1 MAVNLRKEKSALMVS
16 VTDQGEGMRADT
28 QAHIFEQFYQGDTS
42 HTTQG
47 NGLGLA
53 MVKKLLALRGSSLQ
67 MHSALGQGSCFTVTL
82 PI

>member
-1 MAVNLRKEKSALMVS
+1 MAVNLRKEKSALMIS
-16 VTDQGEGMRADT
+16 VTDQGEGMSADT

-53 MVKKLLALRGSSLQ
+53 MVKKVLELHGGSIQ
-67 MHSALGQGSCFTVTL
+67 VNSALGQGSCFTVTL

>member
-28 QAHIFEQFYQGDTS
+28 QVHIFEQFYQGDTS

-47 NGLGLA
+47 NGLGLS
-53 MVKKLLALRGSSLQ
+53 MVKKVLELHGGSIAVD
-67 MHSALGQGSCFTVTL
+67 SAPGQGSSFTVTL
-82 PI
+82 

>member
-1 MAVNLRKEKSALMVS
+1 MAMTLRKEKSSLMVS
-16 VTDQGEGMRADT
+16 VTDQGKGMGAET
-28 QAHIFEQFYQGDTS
+28 QAHIFEQFYQSDTS

-53 MVKKLLALRGSSLQ
+53 MVKKVLELHGGSIQ
-67 MHSALGQGSCFTVTL
+67 VDSAPGQGSCFTVTL